1 MAGIKGEEF
10 RRTGNVF
17 VNQFMDKQCQSKPD
31 SFSSMK
37 VKLNR
42 LLHWTSRGAADRR
55 EWRGEGK
62 QNNAREM
69 VALVFL
75 VSFLLAA
82 QDHGVCWLNQCQ
94 PNKCYE

>member
-42 LLHWTSRGAADRR
+42 LLHWTCRGAAARR
-55 EWRGEGK
+55 GAGGGGEAEQCKGNGRFGFSGIFSFGCPGSWGVLAQSMPAK
-62 QNNAREM
+62 Q
-69 VALVFL
+69 VL
-75 VSFLLAA
+75 
-82 QDHGVCWLNQCQ
+82 
-94 PNKCYE
+94 

>member
-1 MAGIKGEEF
+1 MPGMKGEEF
-10 RRTGNVF
+10 RRTGNVV
-17 VNQFMDKQCQSKPD
+17 VNQFMDKQCEVNVIP
-31 SFSSMK
+31 F
-37 VKLNR
+37 LNESEAGQVAELDER
-42 LLHWTSRGAADRR
+42 RGAAAKGCG
-55 EWRGEGK
+55 RGEGK

-82 QDHGVCWLNQCQ
+82 QDHRVCWLNQCQ